1 VKRAGNRKRTPG
13 KVLLVGAGPGDPALL
28 TLRGR
33 DALQACDAVLYD
45 EIIHPDVLRWAPDR
59 AERIYVGKKSG
70 FHSVP
75 QDRINR
81 RLEQLARAGKTVV
94 RLKGGDPYI
103 FGRGAEEAAHLNRR
117 HIPFEVIPGI
127 PSPVGCGAYAGIPLT
142 ERTAASRVS
151 FITAHHAESADKP
164 VPWKALRESSDTL
177 VIFMGMKRLG
187 SVCAELIRAGFKP
200 STPAAVVS
208 RGTWPSQRTVTATL
222 ATLDAKA
229 RRAGIEPPALVI
241 VGAVV
246 ALKKQLDWYERLPLF
261 GKRVVITRARS
272 QASSF
277 REKLTALGAQAIELP
292 TIRIEPPSSWRELDT
307 AVRNVEHFDWLVFA
321 SVNAVEFFF
330 QRLHD
335 HHRLDARH
343 LAGLRVAAVGEA
355 TREQLARHGVR
366 VDLMPRT
373 YTSEAL
379 AGDLIRSGVRGKKLL
394 LIRPQIAP
402 PAFADRLRRA
412 GARVTQATGYRTVAP
427 KADIRRVYREVAV
440 RGADAVVFTSS
451 STASHLAAA
460 LGKREFLNFAKR
472 AKVFSIGPQTSRTLK
487 SLGARVHRQAPVATI
502 PGLIRALES
511 I

>member
-1 VKRAGNRKRTPG
+1 MKRAAVRKRASG

-33 DALQACDAVLYD
+33 DALQSCDAVLYD
-45 EIIHPDVLRWAPDR
+45 EIIHTDVLRWAPER
-59 AERIYVGKKSG
+59 AARIYVGKRSG

-75 QDRINR
+75 QDQINR
-81 RLEQLARAGKTVV
+81 RLAKLARAGKTVV

-103 FGRGAEEAAHLNRR
+103 FGRGAEEAAHLNRCR
-117 HIPFEVIPGI
+117 IPFEVIPGI

-142 ERTAASRVS
+142 ERSAASRVS
-151 FITAHHAESADKP
+151 FITAHHAESAEKP

-187 SVCAELIRAGFKP
+187 AVCAELIRAGFKP

-208 RGTWPSQRTVTATL
+208 RGTWPSQRTITAPL
-222 ATLDAKA
+222 SALDAKV

-241 VGAVV
+241 IGAVV

-292 TIRIEPPSSWRELDT
+292 TIRIEPPVSYKELDAAIQST
-307 AVRNVEHFDWLVFA
+307 KNFDWLAFA

-330 QRLHD
+330 KRLHD
-335 HHRLDARH
+335 HHGLDTRH
-343 LAGLRVAAVGEA
+343 LSGVRIAAVGEA
-355 TREQLARHGVR
+355 TREQLAQHGVR

-373 YTSEAL
+373 YTSDAL
-379 AGDLIRSGVRGKKLL
+379 ADALIKTGVRGKKLL
-394 LIRPQIAP
+394 LIRPQVAP
-402 PAFADRLRRA
+402 PAFAERLRRA

-427 KADIRRVYREVAV
+427 KTEIRRVYREVAA

-460 LGKREFLNFAKR
+460 LGKREFLNFVKK
-472 AKVFSIGPQTSRTLK
+472 AKVLSIGPQTSRTLK

-511 I
+511 A